1 MGQNSPDT
9 QSPLISV
16 KGDKMAQ
23 GERAFEQMVLPAGSL
38 QTWALV
44 VATEECSGHGRGQ
57 RHSWKRRLGEESLG
71 TQKQDIHGEELML
84 NNQN

>member
-16 KGDKMAQ
+16 KGGKMAQ

-38 QTWALV
+38 QTWAPR
-44 VATEECSGHGRGQ
+44 SGH
-57 RHSWKRRLGEESLG
+57 
-71 TQKQDIHGEELML
+71 
-84 NNQN
+84 